1 MLKTIIVGFDA
12 FDPTQFERM
21 QAAGQLPNLTKLVQ
35 KDSYR
40 RFAVA
45 NPPQSE
51 VSWTSIA
58 TGLNPGGHGI
68 FDFVHR
74 NPGSYTPSVSL
85 LPTKTT
91 SGIGTQFVPPHT
103 AYTLFEQAA
112 DDGYPATVMWWPATF
127 PARLEVPVR
136 SFPGLGAP
144 DIQGRLGVGTYFSVD
159 SSWNDGTRKSQFASL
174 TQKENG
180 RFTGALPGPVKKTRS
195 GTEPIPLEIQLEMTG
210 DASARLTLDK
220 QRVELRVGEWSPIL
234 EITFNAGFFV
244 KVWAITRFILTQ
256 AGSEPKLYALPL
268 QIHPLH
274 SPWRYATPPGF
285 VKDTWK
291 AAGPFL
297 TLGWPQ
303 DTTALEEGC
312 ITDEQFL
319 TLCNS
324 IFETRERVFMH
335 QLRNFHEGVLGTVF
349 DTLDRVQHM
358 YWHDRPDV
366 IEEWYTKL
374 DAFAGRV
381 QAQLEKKGH
390 QDARLI
396 FVSDHGF
403 TQFDQKVHL
412 NRWLADEGYLTPN
425 GEGAGLREID
435 WSKSQAYALGLNSV
449 YLNMAGREG
458 KGVVHSGEKDAL
470 LEKIRT
476 ALLTWR
482 SPEGHTIVQS
492 VRTNA
497 EAFDGPLAPYGP
509 DFVIGYAPGYR
520 ASQETGLG
528 SWGANT
534 LERNLD
540 HWRADHCIAPEAVPG
555 VVFSNRGLSDFSAPS
570 YLDFPALAL
579 GKPLKSKASA
589 PPPISSDEDD
599 KTVEERLKGL
609 GYI

>member
-21 QAAGQLPNLTKLVQ
+21 QEAGQLPNLTKLVQ

-174 TQKENG
+174 TQKGNG
-180 RFTGALPGPVKKTRS
+180 RFAGALPGPVKKTRS

-234 EITFNAGFFV
+234 EITFNAGYFV

-335 QLRNFHEGVLGTVF
+335 QLRNFQEGVLGTVF

-425 GEGAGLREID
+425 GEGTGLREID

-476 ALLTWR
+476 ALLAWR

-555 VVFSNRGLSDFSAPS
+555 VVFANRGLSDFSAPS

>member
-21 QAAGQLPNLTKLVQ
+21 QETGQLPNLAKFVQ
-35 KDSYR
+35 MNSYR

-159 SSWNDGTRKSQFASL
+159 SSWNDGTHKSQFAIL
-174 TQKENG
+174 TPKGNG
-180 RFTGALPGPVKKTRS
+180 RFTGVLPGPVKKTRL

-210 DASARLTLDK
+210 DASARLILDK

-256 AGSEPKLYALPL
+256 AGSKPKLYALPL

-319 TLCNS
+319 TLCDS
-324 IFETRERVFMH
+324 IFEMRERVFMH
-335 QLRNFHEGVLGTVF
+335 QLRNFQEGVLGTVF

-366 IEEWYTKL
+366 IEKWYTKL
-374 DAFAGRV
+374 DTFAGRV
-381 QAQLEKKGH
+381 QAQLEKQGH

-403 TQFDQKVHL
+403 TKFDQKIHL
-412 NRWLADEGYLTPN
+412 NRWLVDEGYLTPK
-425 GEGAGLREID
+425 GEGTGLREVD
-435 WSKSQAYALGLNSV
+435 WSRSQAYALGLNSV
-449 YLNMAGREG
+449 YLNLAGREG
-458 KGVVHSGEKDAL
+458 KGVVQPGEKDSL

-476 ALLTWR
+476 ALLVWR

-497 EAFDGPLAPYGP
+497 EAFDGPLATYGP
-509 DFVIGYAPGYR
+509 DLVIGYAPGYR

-528 SWGANT
+528 GWGSNT
-534 LERNLD
+534 LEKNLD
-540 HWRADHCIAPEAVPG
+540 HWGADHCIAPEAVPG
-555 VVFSNRGLSDFSAPS
+555 VLFANRGLSDFSAPS

-579 GKPLKSKASA
+579 GKPLKSKTSA
-589 PPPISSDEDD
+589 LPPATSDEDD
-599 KTVEERLKGL
+599 KTVEDRLKGL
-609 GYI
+609 GYL